1 MFGAIAL
8 GVLLSAVGLIAAG
21 VSISYLTGAE
31 RARGTATGL
40 EWSGGGSIG
49 RRGSSSSPSAH
60 PVVEFTT
67 ADGTSRTFR
76 GSAGSSP
83 PAYEVGERVEVLYRA
98 DSPGDA
104 RINGFIQMWVL
115 PLVMGGLG
123 LGFTG
128 IGTAFALAKRRHARA
143 ALSR

>member
-8 GVLLSAVGLIAAG
+8 GALLLAVGLITAG
-21 VSISYLTGAE
+21 VSISYLTNAE
-31 RARGTATGL
+31 RARGTVTGL

-49 RRGSSSSPSAH
+49 RRGSSSGSAH

-115 PLVMGGLG
+115 PLVMGGIG

-128 IGTAFALAKRRHARA
+128 IGTAFALVRRRGTRA
-143 ALSR
+143 ALSL